1 MEEWKEIRLIDLLE
15 TLIDYRGKTPRKTT
29 KGIPLITAKI
39 VKNGRIDKPNEFI
52 SVDDYSSW
60 MVRGYPKVG
69 DVVLTTEAPMG
80 EVAQI
85 EDANVALAQ
94 RIVTLRGKEGILD
107 NTYLKYFLM
116 SNKGQQK
123 LKARETGTT
132 VVGIKQAELREIL
145 VDCPP
150 YNYQLKIASIL
161 KSLDDKIENN
171 RKINENLEQQA
182 QALFKSWFVDFE
194 PFRDQPFVESE
205 LGMIPEGWRVG
216 TLSEIAEYSKSRI
229 SIKDIDTQTY
239 VSTENMLAN
248 KQGITEA
255 SGLPNVEN
263 VTRFEIGDVLISN
276 IRPYFKKLHYCNHIG
291 GCSGDVMCFH
301 PLSKEYRG
309 YLYCSLYDD
318 VFFDYVMSGTK
329 GTKMP
334 RGDKRQI
341 MNYRIIIPSNS
352 IINQFNNYVLLLLSQ
367 IDNNRKQSRRLS
379 LLRDTL
385 LPKLMSGK
393 IKL

>member
-1 MEEWKEIRLIDLLE
+1 MDISSYVTGTAQPKLNQQNLSN
-15 TLIDYRGKTPRKTT
+15 
-29 KGIPLITAKI
+29 IPIILPSKDKQDKI
-39 VKNGRIDKPNEFI
+39 V
-52 SVDDYSSW
+52 
-60 MVRGYPKVG
+60 
-69 DVVLTTEAPMG
+69 
-80 EVAQI
+80 
-85 EDANVALAQ
+85 
-94 RIVTLRGKEGILD
+94 
-107 NTYLKYFLM
+107 
-116 SNKGQQK
+116 
-123 LKARETGTT
+123 
-132 VVGIKQAELREIL
+132 
-145 VDCPP
+145 
-150 YNYQLKIASIL
+150 SIL

-216 TLSEIAEYSKSRI
+216 TLSEIAEYSKLRI
-229 SIKDIDTQTY
+229 SIKEIDTHTY

-255 SGLPNVEN
+255 SGLPDVEN
-263 VTRFEIGDVLISN
+263 VTKYEIGDVLISN

-318 VFFDYVMSGTK
+318 VFFDYVMSGAK

-352 IINQFNNYVLLLLSQ
+352 IINQFNNFVLLLLSQ
-367 IDNNRKQSRRLS
+367 IDNNRKQSLHLS
-379 LLRDTL
+379 QLRDTL
-385 LPKLMSGK
+385 LPKLMSGE
-393 IKL
+393 ITI

>member
-1 MEEWKEIRLIDLLE
+1 MEEWKEYKLGEICEILDSKRIPLSSMQRQNRQGNYPYYGAQGV
-15 TLIDYRGKTPRKTT
+15 IDY
-29 KGIPLITAKI
+29 
-39 VKNGRIDKPNEFI
+39 
-52 SVDDYSSW
+52 VDDYLFDGTYLL
-60 MVRGYPKVG
+60 VAEDGNN
-69 DVVLTTEAPMG
+69 VLT
-80 EVAQI
+80 QK
-85 EDANVALAQ
+85 EDIAIIAK
-94 RIVTLRGKEGILD
+94 GKFWVNNHAHILGYNGKCD
-107 NTYLKYFLM
+107 LYLLGYILNSM
-116 SNKGQQK
+116 DISSYV
-123 LKARETGTT
+123 TGTAQPKLNQQNLSN
-132 VVGIKQAELREIL
+132 IPIILPSKDKQ
-145 VDCPP
+145 D
-150 YNYQLKIASIL
+150 KIVSIL

-216 TLSEIAEYSKSRI
+216 TLSEIAEYSKLRI
-229 SIKDIDTQTY
+229 SIKEIDTHTY

-255 SGLPNVEN
+255 SGLPDVEN
-263 VTRFEIGDVLISN
+263 VTKYEIGDVLISN

-318 VFFDYVMSGTK
+318 VFFDYVMSGAK

-352 IINQFNNYVLLLLSQ
+352 IINQFNNFVLLLLSQ
-367 IDNNRKQSRRLS
+367 IDNNRKQSLHLS
-379 LLRDTL
+379 QLRDTL
-385 LPKLMSGK
+385 LPKLMSGE
-393 IKL
+393 ITI